1 MIKAQKI
8 IEGFLAWSLMLSVFL
23 VLIIS
28 AVEIAA
34 YGSWD
39 FYRNEYEKHK
49 VITDEG
55 LMNIE
60 MDELIEVTKQMMS
73 YLRGNREDLVIYA
86 EIDGMRQEYFDERDK
101 SHMVDVRDLFV
112 GAIQIRRLAVLMS
125 IIIFANLCLLLRLD
139 AIKKLLFKAY
149 FWTVLSL
156 LAIITGIATWAFI
169 DFTGLFYKFHALFF
183 SNYEWILDINV
194 SRLVNMVPEGFFV
207 DIAIRIV
214 VIFIILILIMGGI
227 LLFWKK
233 SNCIKNLLKE
243 VTVKKQNKATAE

>member
-1 MIKAQKI
+1 MIRAQKI
-8 IEGFLAWSLMLSVFL
+8 IQGFLAWALMICVFL

-39 FYRNEYEKHK
+39 FYRDEYEKHN

-73 YLRGNREDLVIYA
+73 YLRGNRDDLVIYA

-101 SHMVDVRDLFV
+101 SHMVDVRDLFI
-112 GAIQIRRLAVLMS
+112 GAIQVRRLAVLMS
-125 IIIFANLCLLLRLD
+125 IIIFANLCLILKLD

-149 FWTVLSL
+149 LWTVFSL
-156 LAIITGIATWAFI
+156 TAIIAGIAIWAFI

-183 SNYEWILDINV
+183 SNYEWILDVNV

-227 LLFWKK
+227 LLSWKK
-233 SNCIKNLLKE
+233 GNFIKNLSKE
-243 VTVKKQNKATAE
+243 VTVKKQNNITAE

>member
-1 MIKAQKI
+1 MIRAQKI
-8 IEGFLAWSLMLSVFL
+8 IQGFLAWALMLCVFL

-39 FYRNEYEKHK
+39 FYRDEYEKHK

-86 EIDGMRQEYFDERDK
+86 EIDGMEQEYFDERDK

-112 GAIQIRRLAVLMS
+112 GAIQIRRLAVLMC
-125 IIIFANLCLLLRLD
+125 IIIFANLCLLLKLD

-149 FWTVLSL
+149 IWTIGYLTAFIV
-156 LAIITGIATWAFI
+156 AIAIWAFI

-183 SNYEWILDINV
+183 SNYEWLLDVNV

-233 SNCIKNLLKE
+233 SDYIKYIKK
-243 VTVKKQNKATAE
+243 VTVKMQNSRTAG